1 MLDIALLM
9 KELRQ
14 WSDTVLEQPQSK
26 FNNLPACPFAKKT
39 WNNNKV
45 DIMISQCGDWS
56 DLMDSIISFDDT
68 YDVIIYCG
76 ADYENITADELDE
89 RIHLL
94 NEQANPLN
102 LYLMGSHPDS
112 EISFAS
118 DTEFYGLF
126 DDDYYQIFLQRLDTL
141 IQASDNIFKK
151 GYYKNYDN
159 NEFQSQILNRR
170 KLWQAK

>member
-1 MLDIALLM
+1 
-9 KELRQ
+9 
-14 WSDTVLEQPQSK
+14 
-26 FNNLPACPFAKKT
+26 
-39 WNNNKV
+39 
-45 DIMISQCGDWS
+45 
-56 DLMDSIISFDDT
+56 MDSIISFDDT

-76 ADYENITADELDE
+76 DDYESMTASDLED

-94 NEQANPLN
+94 NGQANPLN

-118 DTEFYGLF
+118 DEEFYGLF
-126 DDDYYQIFLQRLDTL
+126 DDDYYVVFLQRLDTL

-151 GYYKNYDN
+151 GYYNNYDN

-170 KLWQAK
+170 KLWQV

>member
-1 MLDIALLM
+1 MLDKTLLM

-14 WSDTVLEQPQSK
+14 WSHTVLEQPQGK

-45 DIMISQCGDWS
+45 NVVVSQCSDWS

-76 ADYENITADELDE
+76 DDYENMTADELHE
-89 RIHLL
+89 RVHLL
-94 NEQANPLN
+94 NGQANPLN

-112 EISFAS
+112 EIPFAT
-118 DTEFYGLF
+118 DEEFNELF
-126 DDDYYQIFLQRLDTL
+126 DDDYYVVFLQRLDTL

-151 GYYKNYDN
+151 GYYNNYDN

-170 KLWQAK
+170 KLWQV